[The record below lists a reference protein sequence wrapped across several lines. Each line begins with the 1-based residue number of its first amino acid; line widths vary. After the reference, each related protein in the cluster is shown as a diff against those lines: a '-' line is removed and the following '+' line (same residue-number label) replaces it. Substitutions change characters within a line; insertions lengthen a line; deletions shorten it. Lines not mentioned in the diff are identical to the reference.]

1 MKTIPIIVGL
11 AVVVTTAL
19 ACSNGDFSGNSGQIS
34 PAKKKVPNIKT
45 ETPQSPA
52 GDIGLKTDD
61 GREIITPN
69 LTTCAELRHAGKIT
83 DGRCEANSVVVIVD
97 DGSNPGGGLTCCPI
111 GNNVL
116 SAKPEEQHISRNECA
131 ANEVATGIE
140 RPRVLCTKINTDL
153 FKLEAPTSAILLTP
167 LTSITKNERS
177 IAASYED
184 FDACVCRAPSVVI
197 GPHSQDNDT
206 CDEKCSVITRLQLG
220 TPD

>member
-1 MKTIPIIVGL
+1 MKPIPIIVGL

-45 ETPQSPA
+45 ETPQPPA
-52 GDIGLKTDD
+52 GDNGLKTDD

-69 LTTCAELRHAGKIT
+69 LTTCAQLPLAGKIT

-97 DGSNPGGGLTCCPI
+97 DGSSSSGGLTCCPI

-116 SAKPEEQHISRNECA
+116 SAKPEEQHVSRNECG
-131 ANEVATGIE
+131 ANEVATGIS
-140 RPRVLCTKINTDL
+140 RPSIFCTKINTDL
-153 FKLEAPTSAILLTP
+153 FKLEAPTSSILLNP
-167 LTSITKNERS
+167 LTSITALEQS
-177 IAASYED
+177 IAASYAN

-206 CDEKCSVITRLQLG
+206 CAEKCSVITRLQSG